1 MKDFELKLISE
12 LRARRWKRKNAPRSL
27 ECIPQETQTE
37 SSKLLTVGS
46 FQKETTRAGSSAWYE
61 RRIRNAEV
69 VGSNP
74 ARSTEPS
81 LPKGASQRKD
91 VPPFVI
97 VFELF
102 ISSIASLWA
111 RRNGYL

>member
-1 MKDFELKLISE
+1 MK
-12 LRARRWKRKNAPRSL
+12 RRNGPRSL

-37 SSKLLTVGS
+37 NSKLLTVGS

-74 ARSTEPS
+74 ARSTETS
-81 LPKGASQRKD
+81 SKKFHQ
-91 VPPFVI
+91 
-97 VFELF
+97 ELF
-102 ISSIASLWA
+102 LCFGVVDSLE
-111 RRNGYL
+111 